1 MYDRSLL
8 YSFIVNW
15 ICNIFIISAKYN
27 NGETKKFLNFLQCD
41 GISHNIIEKF
51 SSLNNLCLYFT
62 LIKILNSVYIVFFVV
77 FGIIVALSFLIDFLI
92 DDNKLMIKKKL

>member
-41 GISHNIIEKF
+41 GISQ
-51 SSLNNLCLYFT
+51 
-62 LIKILNSVYIVFFVV
+62 YIVFFVV